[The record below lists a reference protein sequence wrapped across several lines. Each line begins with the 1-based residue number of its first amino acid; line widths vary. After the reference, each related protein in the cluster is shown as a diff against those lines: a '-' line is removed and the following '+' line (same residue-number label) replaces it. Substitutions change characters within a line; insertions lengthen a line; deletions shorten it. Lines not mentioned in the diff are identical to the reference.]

1 MPARDTHHDAVRE
14 ALRKDGWTIT
24 HDPLR
29 VLWQGKA
36 LFMDLGAERI
46 LTAERGQE
54 KIAVEVKTFIDPDAV
69 HEIHSA
75 AGQYVFYRA
84 VLRRLHPERI
94 LHLAIP
100 HEAFDAL
107 FATGR
112 VGEVLAAD
120 EQIRLLV
127 FDVEKREI
135 RQWIEP

>member
-1 MPARDTHHDAVRE
+1 MG
-14 ALRKDGWTIT
+14 KDGWTIT

-29 VLWQGKA
+29 VLWQEKA
-36 LFMDLGAERI
+36 LFVDLSAERI

-54 KIAVEVKTFIDPDAV
+54 KIAVEIKTFASPDAV

-84 VLRRLHPERI
+84 VLRRLHPGRV

-100 HEAFDAL
+100 HEAFESL
-107 FATGR
+107 FAAGR
-112 VGEVLAAD
+112 VGEVLVTD

-135 RQWIEP
+135 RQWLNP